1 MKMKL
6 YNTLTQEV
14 GELVPLRDNEIRMYT
29 CGPTVHDYAHIGNFR
44 TFVQFDI
51 LRRTLKYFGFALTHL
66 MNITDVDD
74 NIISKSTAA
83 NMSLGEYTEIYASA
97 FLEDMKTLRIQQPEV
112 MPRPTEHIQAMVDLI
127 LKLREKGFTYE
138 SEGSTY
144 FRIDRFPEY
153 GKLAHLE
160 RRQGEAV
167 GRIDSDRYDKE
178 NPRDFVL
185 WKARKPGEAYWDTP
199 MGPGRPGWHIECS
212 AMSMAHL
219 GPTFDIHCGGADLVF
234 PHHENEIAQSEAA
247 TGQPFVMRWLH
258 CEFLM
263 VNGQKMSKSLGNY
276 YTLRDLL
283 QKGYNP
289 LAIRYLLASV
299 HYRKQLNFTLDG
311 LEQATAALQ
320 RVNDFVIRLREIP
333 DDRPA
338 NTELSERTRQALAE
352 FEAGLADDVNTSAAL
367 ASVFELVRDTNPL
380 LERNEVGS
388 QNRDHILKF
397 LSAANQIFDVFQ
409 VEEQRLED
417 EEVVRWIE
425 ERRQAR
431 FRRDFKRADE
441 IRRLLAERGVALED
455 TKEGTRWKRVI

>member
-1 MKMKL
+1 MLKL
-6 YNTLTQEV
+6 YNTLTQQV
-14 GELVPLRDNEIRMYT
+14 GELVPLHDREIRMYT

-44 TFVQFDI
+44 TFVQFDL
-51 LRRTLKYFGFALTHL
+51 LRRTIKYFGFALTHV

-74 NIISKSTAA
+74 NIIAKSTAK
-83 NMSLGEYTEIYASA
+83 NMSLGEYTEIYANA
-97 FLEDMKTLRIQQPEV
+97 FLEDMKTLRIQQPEI
-112 MPRPTEHIQAMVDLI
+112 MPRPTEHIDAMVELI
-127 LKLREKGFTYE
+127 MKLQEKGFTYE

-185 WKARKPGEAYWDTP
+185 WKARKPGEAYWDTRL
-199 MGPGRPGWHIECS
+199 GPGRPGWHIECS
-212 AMSMAHL
+212 AMSMQHL
-219 GPTFDIHCGGADLVF
+219 GTTLDIHCGGADLVF

-247 TGQPFVMRWLH
+247 TGQSFAKRWLH

-283 QKGYNP
+283 EKGYNP

-320 RVNDFVIRLREIP
+320 RVNDFVIRLREVP
-333 DDRPA
+333 EGAPA
-338 NTELSERTRQALAE
+338 NPELSERTKRAREE
-352 FEAGLADDVNTSAAL
+352 FDAGLADDLNTSVAL
-367 ASVFELVRDTNPL
+367 AAVFELAKETNPL
-380 LERNEVGS
+380 LEQGKVGPG
-388 QNRDHILKF
+388 NRDEILGF
-397 LSAANQIFDVFQ
+397 LSAANQVFDVFQ
-409 VEEQRLED
+409 IEEQQLED
-417 EEVVRWIE
+417 EEVARLIE

-431 FRRDFKRADE
+431 LRRDFKRADE
-441 IRRLLAERGVALED
+441 IRQLLLKKGVALED

>member
-1 MKMKL
+1 MLKL

-14 GELVPLRDNEIRMYT
+14 GEVVPLRDNEIRMYT

-44 TFVQFDI
+44 TFVQFDL
-51 LRRTLKYFGFALTHL
+51 LRRTLKYFGFALTHA

-74 NIISKSTAA
+74 NIIAKSTAA
-83 NMSLGEYTEIYASA
+83 NMSLGEYTEIYANA
-97 FLEDMKTLRIQQPEV
+97 FLEDMKTLRIQRPEI

-127 LKLREKGFTYE
+127 LKLRERGFTYE

-144 FRIDRFPEY
+144 YRIDRFPEY

-185 WKARKPGEAYWDTP
+185 WKARKPGEAFWDSKL
-199 MGPGRPGWHIECS
+199 GPGRPGWHIECS
-212 AMSMAHL
+212 AMSMQHL
-219 GPTFDIHCGGADLVF
+219 GNTFDIHCGGADLVF

-247 TGQPFVMRWLH
+247 TGQPFARRWLH

-283 QKGYNP
+283 EKGYNP
-289 LAIRYLLASV
+289 LTIRYLLLSV
-299 HYRKQLNFTLDG
+299 HYRKQLNFTLEG
-311 LEQATAALQ
+311 LEQATASLQ
-320 RVNDFVIRLREIP
+320 RVNDFVIRLWEVP
-333 DDRPA
+333 ENVPA
-338 NTELSERTRQALAE
+338 NSDLTQRTRQAREE
-352 FEAGLADDVNTSAAL
+352 FEAALADDLNTSVAL
-367 ASVFELVRDTNPL
+367 AAVFELVRETNPL
-380 LERNEVGS
+380 LEHNHVS
-388 QNRDHILKF
+388 PQNRDEILEF
-397 LSAANQIFDVFQ
+397 LSAANQVFDVFPI
-409 VEEQRLED
+409 EEQQLQDQEVARL
-417 EEVVRWIE
+417 IE
-425 ERRQAR
+425 ERREAR

-441 IRRLLAERGVALED
+441 IRQLLAERRVALED